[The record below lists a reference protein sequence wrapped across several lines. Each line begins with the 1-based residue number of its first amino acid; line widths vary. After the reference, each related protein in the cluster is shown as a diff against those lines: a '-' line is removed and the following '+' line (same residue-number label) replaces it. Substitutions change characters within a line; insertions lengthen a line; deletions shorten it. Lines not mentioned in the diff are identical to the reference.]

1 MSIASNAIC
10 IPRIDVSISKSV
22 ILSVFQNLKIGNVEG
37 IIEIPFK
44 DSPKFKRIIVKIAWN
59 DSENAEFFLNR
70 FQSGLNVKIVYDRD
84 EPWFWICVPN
94 RLHCVN
100 QSTSKGTGVW

>member
-1 MSIASNAIC
+1 MSIALNAIC
-10 IPRIDVSISKSV
+10 IPRIEASISKPF
-22 ILSVFQNLKIGNVEG
+22 ILSVFQNLKLGNIEG

-44 DSPKFKRIIVKIAWN
+44 DSPKFKRIIVKIDWN

-70 FQSGLNVKIVYDRD
+70 FKSGLNVKLVYTRD

-94 RLHCVN
+94 RLHLAH
-100 QSTSKGTGVW
+100 K